1 MKDDIER
8 TQPLKA
14 EIGELTSELKSYKP
28 DFGFLKQDNFEVEFP
43 EFLNIREYVVS
54 KIDFKEDRRFEM
66 VFSSVEGG
74 REIYDLNAEKELSSF
89 KIKFLNNFNTYV
101 LEAFFSKIKIY
112 KIEPLNLDKK
122 SNDNI
127 EFKLYGS
134 YEGVSYFKPN
144 N

>member
-1 MKDDIER
+1 MSN
-8 TQPLKA
+8 LKLH
-14 EIGELTSELKSYKP
+14 EPG
-28 DFGFLKQDNFEVEFP
+28 FGFLKQNNFEVEFP
-43 EFLNIREYVVS
+43 KFLNIRDYIVS
-54 KIDFKEDRRFEM
+54 KIDFKGDRRFEM

-89 KIKFLNNFNTYV
+89 NIKFLNNSNTCV

>member
-1 MKDDIER
+1 M
-8 TQPLKA
+8 
-14 EIGELTSELKSYKP
+14 SELKLHEP
-28 DFGFLKQDNFEVEFP
+28 GFGFLKQNHFEVEFP
-43 EFLNIREYVVS
+43 KSLNIRNYIVS
-54 KIDFKEDRRFEM
+54 KIDFKGDRRFEM
-66 VFSSVEGG
+66 IFSSVEGG
-74 REIYDLNAEKELSSF
+74 REIYDLSREEELTSF
-89 KIKFLNNFNTYV
+89 NIKFLNNFNTYV

-122 SNDNI
+122 SNENI